1 MRHTVTELYR
11 TNEKGYY
18 TEDYIKA
25 NGIKEYRKIM
35 HLIGKDAVKINTAT
49 GIKTVYFYG
58 EKTWFDTKEERDAY
72 REETNRER
80 AEMISKNKV
89 IKAINEKLNTMTEEE
104 LNKLLQ
110 TLWEAENSLSPFV
123 VVLYRFKALK
133 P

>member
-25 NGIKEYRKIM
+25 NGIKEYRKVM

-49 GIKTVYFYG
+49 GVKTVYFYG
-58 EKTWFDTKEERDAY
+58 EKTWFDTKEERDTY

-89 IKAINEKLNTMTEEE
+89 IKAINEKFTTMTEEE
-104 LNKLLQ
+104 LKKLLQ
-110 TLWEAENSLSPFV
+110 TL
-123 VVLYRFKALK
+123 
-133 P
+133 

>member
-25 NGIKEYRKIM
+25 NNIKEYRKIM

-72 REETNRER
+72 REEANREY
-80 AEMISKNKV
+80 AEMVSKNKV
-89 IKAINEKLNTMTEEE
+89 IKAITEKLKGMTEEE
-104 LNKLLQ
+104 LNELLQ
-110 TLWEAENSLSPFV
+110 TL
-123 VVLYRFKALK
+123 
-133 P
+133 